1 MLENSSSC
9 IYGPW
14 PKRGPAQRAGE
25 DTSEFLEAASLMVT
39 AVIGCAAGLVLDSVA
54 PAAAE
59 PKRLFSLSVSQAA

>member
-1 MLENSSSC
+1 MDLGLSVARRNA
-9 IYGPW
+9 
-14 PKRGPAQRAGE
+14 RGE
-25 DTSEFLEAASLMVT
+25 DISEFLEAASLMVT